1 MIYRGGR
8 LYRRDPSVQIPF
20 PRRQRPIGL
29 EIDGIVSRM
38 IDRIIEHT
46 PQPSTEL
53 VISRIM
59 ADELTEPPEDGE
71 TIGQAIPTI
80 TMQDLVN
87 IRREFISQFTDEDT
101 FDTEDES
108 EVEEFNRYLQILEIT
123 LTDIQNQL
131 GLQQGQI
138 RPREDDEDQGRNV
151 RPRGGNLITPPRT
164 PPSGFSTPP
173 PPRTPP
179 RTPQQTPQAP
189 QISPQNNPAQPQP
202 FMGQDGF
209 IVVPAPAPP
218 LPQPFPPLPQNFPPQ
233 PPQGGKLNAKE
244 LELLLKSP
252 YDTEIVDVKTDGD
265 RFIIDKELS
274 NETTKVFKKDG
285 TDEVFVVHSGSKDM
299 RDVLENFN
307 YIKSGFY
314 SSAKLNQAKA
324 TQKAA
329 EEKYG
334 AKNIS
339 TLGHSKGGKYAEML
353 GKKTKEI
360 ITLNKPVHLTDI
372 FSKVPKKQTDI
383 KTTYDPVSFLRKL
396 QRGNKP
402 VIIQSES
409 SNLLEEH
416 KGKVLQRKPKK
427 IYGRGNTIVRP
438 AELSGVVAPLPQEE
452 TEEETDEEVE
462 ATQIPVAERIPRQA
476 EEVITREQV
485 DRANSKINTIAEMLS
500 LSYMDLMNYTEAKMG
515 FEPYLQRYL
524 TLQGQFNTFLV
535 NSYLDRAENQ
545 RNLLNYIYGKTDD
558 DIANDMD
565 RIYRNKKREL
575 RRVREEGI
583 ATHML
588 SKAQFKNLLGT
599 TILNSLIRRPVEA
612 EIAEIPPPIAQIDG
626 SGIFSNDF

>member
-1 MIYRGGR
+1 MIY
-8 LYRRDPSVQIPF
+8 
-20 PRRQRPIGL
+20 
-29 EIDGIVSRM
+29 
-38 IDRIIEHT
+38 
-46 PQPSTEL
+46 
-53 VISRIM
+53 
-59 ADELTEPPEDGE
+59 
-71 TIGQAIPTI
+71 
-80 TMQDLVN
+80 
-87 IRREFISQFTDEDT
+87 
-101 FDTEDES
+101 
-108 EVEEFNRYLQILEIT
+108 
-123 LTDIQNQL
+123 
-131 GLQQGQI
+131 
-138 RPREDDEDQGRNV
+138 
-151 RPRGGNLITPPRT
+151 RGGNLITPPRT

-179 RTPQQTPQAP
+179 VRTPPQQAP
-189 QISPQNNPAQPQP
+189 QISPPRNPAQSQP
-202 FMGQDGF
+202 FNFQDGF

-218 LPQPFPPLPQNFPPQ
+218 LPQ

-252 YDTEIVDVKTDGD
+252 YDAEIVDVKTDGD

-324 TQKAA
+324 TQKSA

-372 FSKVPKKQTDI
+372 FTKVPKKQTDI

-438 AELSGVVAPLPQEE
+438 AELSSVVAPLPQEE

-462 ATQIPVAERIPRQA
+462 ATQIPVAERLPRQA
-476 EEVITREQV
+476 EELTTREEV
-485 DRANSKINTIAEMLS
+485 NRANARANTITQMLS
-500 LSYMDLMNYTEAKMG
+500 LSYMDLMNYMEAEMG
-515 FEPYLQRYL
+515 FEPYLRRFL
-524 TLQGQFNTFLV
+524 RLQDEYNTFLTTRYIG
-535 NSYLDRAENQ
+535 SGDENE

-583 ATHML
+583 ATNMF
-588 SKAQFKNLLGT
+588 SRAQFKNLLGT
-599 TILNSLIRRPVEA
+599 TILNHLIRPVEA
-612 EIAEIPPPIAQIDG
+612 EIAEIPPPIAEIEG

>member
-1 MIYRGGR
+1 MIY
-8 LYRRDPSVQIPF
+8 
-20 PRRQRPIGL
+20 
-29 EIDGIVSRM
+29 
-38 IDRIIEHT
+38 
-46 PQPSTEL
+46 
-53 VISRIM
+53 
-59 ADELTEPPEDGE
+59 
-71 TIGQAIPTI
+71 
-80 TMQDLVN
+80 
-87 IRREFISQFTDEDT
+87 
-101 FDTEDES
+101 
-108 EVEEFNRYLQILEIT
+108 
-123 LTDIQNQL
+123 
-131 GLQQGQI
+131 
-138 RPREDDEDQGRNV
+138 
-151 RPRGGNLITPPRT
+151 RGGNLITPPRT
-164 PPSGFSTPP
+164 PPTGFSTPP
-173 PPRTPP
+173 PPITPP

-372 FSKVPKKQTDI
+372 FTKVPKKQTDI

-402 VIIQSES
+402 VIIKSES
-409 SNLLEEH
+409 SNILEEH

-438 AELSGVVAPLPQEE
+438 AELAGVVAPLPQEE

-462 ATQIPVAERIPRQA
+462 AREIPIVAPIPRQA
-476 EEVITREQV
+476 TELTTQEEIDNAVAKSNIL
-485 DRANSKINTIAEMLS
+485 AES
-500 LSYMDLMNYTEAKMG
+500 LSVVYMYIMGYRNSPQIFSRLTE
-515 FEPYLQRYL
+515 E
-524 TLQGQFNTFLV
+524 FNTFLNV
-535 NSYLDRAENQ
+535 YLDGGDENV
-545 RNLLNYIYGKTDD
+545 RNLLTYLYEKTDD
-558 DIANDMD
+558 NISNDVE
-565 RIYRNKKREL
+565 RIYRNKEREL
-575 RRVREEGI
+575 RQVREERI
-583 ATHML
+583 ATNMFNN
-588 SKAQFKNLLGT
+588 AEFKNLLAT
-599 TILNSLIRRPVEA
+599 TILNSLIRPVEA
-612 EIAEIPPPIAQIDG
+612 EIAEIPIADVEIDG

>member
-1 MIYRGGR
+1 MIY
-8 LYRRDPSVQIPF
+8 
-20 PRRQRPIGL
+20 
-29 EIDGIVSRM
+29 
-38 IDRIIEHT
+38 
-46 PQPSTEL
+46 
-53 VISRIM
+53 
-59 ADELTEPPEDGE
+59 
-71 TIGQAIPTI
+71 
-80 TMQDLVN
+80 
-87 IRREFISQFTDEDT
+87 
-101 FDTEDES
+101 
-108 EVEEFNRYLQILEIT
+108 
-123 LTDIQNQL
+123 
-131 GLQQGQI
+131 
-138 RPREDDEDQGRNV
+138 
-151 RPRGGNLITPPRT
+151 RGGNLITPPRT
-164 PPSGFSTPP
+164 PPTGFSTPP

-179 RTPQQTPQAP
+179 PSTPPPQAP
-189 QISPQNNPAQPQP
+189 QISPPNNPAQSQP
-202 FMGQDGF
+202 FNFQDGF
-209 IVVPAPAPP
+209 IVVPTPAPP
-218 LPQPFPPLPQNFPPQ
+218 LPQQ

-265 RFIIDKELS
+265 RFTIDKELS

-372 FSKVPKKQTDI
+372 FTKVPKKQTDI

-438 AELSGVVAPLPQEE
+438 AESSSVVAPLPQEE
-452 TEEETDEEVE
+452 EEGYDIFYDPEDTE
-462 ATQIPVAERIPRQA
+462 IPVAEGIPEARILRP
-476 EEVITREQV
+476 EDYTLDTTEQ
-485 DRANSKINTIAEMLS
+485 INKAVEKFNIISGKLTE
-500 LSYMDLMNYTEAKMG
+500 SYFDLMNYPSVGSDG
-515 FEPYLQRYL
+515 FRRIKEEFNQYL
-524 TLQGQFNTFLV
+524 T
-535 NSYLDRAENQ
+535 
-545 RNLLNYIYGKTDD
+545 
-558 DIANDMD
+558 
-565 RIYRNKKREL
+565 RIY
-575 RRVREEGI
+575 
-583 ATHML
+583 
-588 SKAQFKNLLGT
+588 
-599 TILNSLIRRPVEA
+599 LNSITRQGALNLRNMLVYLKDATDTDIKNNMERIYSSRKNFLNTLRIERTPKSIIKETLTNTIVQPLISIVPAEA
-612 EIAEIPPPIAQIDG
+612 EIQMISTPRAEAEIDG

>member
-1 MIYRGGR
+1 M
-8 LYRRDPSVQIPF
+8 
-20 PRRQRPIGL
+20 
-29 EIDGIVSRM
+29 
-38 IDRIIEHT
+38 
-46 PQPSTEL
+46 PQ
-53 VISRIM
+53 
-59 ADELTEPPEDGE
+59 
-71 TIGQAIPTI
+71 
-80 TMQDLVN
+80 
-87 IRREFISQFTDEDT
+87 
-101 FDTEDES
+101 
-108 EVEEFNRYLQILEIT
+108 
-123 LTDIQNQL
+123 
-131 GLQQGQI
+131 
-138 RPREDDEDQGRNV
+138 
-151 RPRGGNLITPPRT
+151 
-164 PPSGFSTPP
+164 
-173 PPRTPP
+173 
-179 RTPQQTPQAP
+179 
-189 QISPQNNPAQPQP
+189 
-202 FMGQDGF
+202 
-209 IVVPAPAPP
+209 
-218 LPQPFPPLPQNFPPQ
+218 Q

-265 RFIIDKELS
+265 RFTIDKELS

-372 FSKVPKKQTDI
+372 FTKVPKKQTDI

-438 AELSGVVAPLPQEE
+438 AEASAVVSPLPPQLAEEIPEEADVLTTQEE
-452 TEEETDEEVE
+452 MDNAEAKINILAESLSVVYMDIMGYMKKYYSDDSRKRKFSRLTDE
-462 ATQIPVAERIPRQA
+462 
-476 EEVITREQV
+476 
-485 DRANSKINTIAEMLS
+485 
-500 LSYMDLMNYTEAKMG
+500 
-515 FEPYLQRYL
+515 
-524 TLQGQFNTFLV
+524 FNTFL
-535 NSYLDRAENQ
+535 NEYLDGGDENE
-545 RNLLNYIYGKTDD
+545 RKLLTYLYEKTDD
-558 DIANDMD
+558 NISNDVE
-565 RIYRNKKREL
+565 RIYRNKESEL

-583 ATHML
+583 ATKMVNR
-588 SKAQFKNLLGT
+588 AQFKNILAT
-599 TILNSLIRRPVEA
+599 TILNSLIPVEA
-612 EIAEIPPPIAQIDG
+612 ETAELRPTIPPPIETEIAEILPPIAEIDG

>member
-1 MIYRGGR
+1 MIYRGGN
-8 LYRRDPSVQIPF
+8 
-20 PRRQRPIGL
+20 
-29 EIDGIVSRM
+29 
-38 IDRIIEHT
+38 II
-46 PQPSTEL
+46 
-53 VISRIM
+53 R
-59 ADELTEPPEDGE
+59 
-71 TIGQAIPTI
+71 
-80 TMQDLVN
+80 
-87 IRREFISQFTDEDT
+87 
-101 FDTEDES
+101 
-108 EVEEFNRYLQILEIT
+108 
-123 LTDIQNQL
+123 
-131 GLQQGQI
+131 
-138 RPREDDEDQGRNV
+138 
-151 RPRGGNLITPPRT
+151 TPPRT

-179 RTPQQTPQAP
+179 PRTPPPQAP
-189 QISPQNNPAQPQP
+189 QISPPNNPAQSQT
-202 FMGQDGF
+202 FNFQDGF

-233 PPQGGKLNAKE
+233 PQPPQGGKLNAKE

-252 YDTEIVDVKTDGD
+252 YDAEIVDVKTDGD

-372 FSKVPKKQTDI
+372 FTKVPKKQTDI

-402 VIIQSES
+402 VIIQSET
-409 SNLLEEH
+409 SNILEEH
-416 KGKVLQRKPKK
+416 KGKVLQRKPKR
-427 IYGRGNTIVRP
+427 IYGRGNTIVSP

-452 TEEETDEEVE
+452 EEEEETDEEVE
-462 ATQIPVAERIPRQA
+462 PLGEEETKEEVGAKIDVLAAAASQLYYMLRERENDVDGIAQLSNEYHFVIDDFLRGRGARNRRLYNYLQKPEDEIWNDLANIIQA
-476 EEVITREQV
+476 EPIEMNNFLRINFIDETTKRK
-485 DRANSKINTIAEMLS
+485 RFISFLINKIIN
-500 LSYMDLMNYTEAKMG
+500 
-515 FEPYLQRYL
+515 
-524 TLQGQFNTFLV
+524 
-535 NSYLDRAENQ
+535 
-545 RNLLNYIYGKTDD
+545 
-558 DIANDMD
+558 
-565 RIYRNKKREL
+565 
-575 RRVREEGI
+575 
-583 ATHML
+583 
-588 SKAQFKNLLGT
+588 
-599 TILNSLIRRPVEA
+599 
-612 EIAEIPPPIAQIDG
+612 
-626 SGIFSNDF
+626 